1 MLKDREIGI
10 PTGVADDDAR
20 PAQNTA
26 RRYRRMAAWT
36 LVTDALSVAAAILLT
51 RLTKSGLE
59 PVGMKFVLA
68 LILAPAAWVSLLA
81 AFQLYSISRLSP
93 AEEFRRLLEAT
104 ITALALAFVLV
115 FMSSTRTRPSD
126 IWLGLTWAVALVLLM
141 VSRKLWH
148 RYRWRLHARG
158 ELLFRTL
165 VVGANDEAV
174 KLAEVLESRS
184 SGFRPIGLVDT
195 YGRWAR
201 PPSPVP
207 ILGSIDD
214 LSVLVEE
221 HDAECVFVASS
232 AVDPEL
238 MKRVAK
244 QLRRKNVEIRISANL
259 TQILSS
265 RLSVQP
271 VGDLLALSL
280 KPVRLSGAQAVAK
293 RIFDLCGST
302 LVLVLGSPIWLA
314 LALLVKTTSRGPV
327 LYKQVRVGHNGR
339 LFTIYKFRTMVDG
352 ADRMQ
357 AELQAHNEA
366 DGPLFKMREDPRV
379 TRFGRWLRKFSLD
392 ELPQLLNV
400 VRGEMSLVGPR
411 PALPGEVAN
420 YEDWHR
426 DRLEV
431 PPGLTGLWQ
440 VRGRSELGFDDYVR
454 LDLFYIEN
462 WSILYDLFIMA
473 KTIPTVLTRK
483 GAF

>member
-10 PTGVADDDAR
+10 PAGVAGDEAR

-36 LVTDALSVAAAILLT
+36 LVTDALSVAVAILLT
-51 RLTKSGLE
+51 RLVKWGVK
-59 PVGMKFVLA
+59 PVGLKFLLA
-68 LILAPAAWVSLLA
+68 LVLAPAAWVSLLA

-93 AEEFRRLLEAT
+93 AEEFRRLAEAT
-104 ITALALAFVLV
+104 VTALALAFVLV
-115 FMSSTRTRPSD
+115 FMSSTHSNQSD
-126 IWLGLTWAVALVLLM
+126 LWLGLTWAFALVLLM

-165 VVGANDEAV
+165 VVGTNDEAV
-174 KLAEVLESRS
+174 KLAEVLQSRS

-207 ILGSIDD
+207 MLGSIDD
-214 LSVLVEE
+214 LSGLVEE

-271 VGDLLALSL
+271 VGDVLALSL

-302 LVLVLGSPIWLA
+302 LVLILGSPIWLG
-314 LALLVKTTSRGPV
+314 LAVLVKTTSRGPV

-357 AELQAHNEA
+357 KELLARNEA

-379 TRFGRWLRKFSLD
+379 TKFGRWLRKFSLD

>member
-10 PTGVADDDAR
+10 PAGVADDEAR

-36 LVTDALSVAAAILLT
+36 LVTDALSVAAAILMS
-51 RLTKSGLE
+51 RFVKYGFK
-59 PVGMKFVLA
+59 PVGLKFLLA
-68 LILAPAAWVSLLA
+68 LVLAPAAWVSLLA

-104 ITALALAFVLV
+104 VTALALAFVLV
-115 FMSSTRTRPSD
+115 FMASTHTSPSD
-126 IWLGLTWAVALVLLM
+126 FLLGLTWALALILLM
-141 VSRKLWH
+141 VSRKMWH

-165 VVGANDEAV
+165 VVGTNDEAV
-174 KLAEVLESRS
+174 KLAEVLQSRS

-207 ILGSIDD
+207 MLGSIDE
-214 LSVLVEE
+214 LSDLVEE

-293 RIFDLCGST
+293 RVFDLCGST
-302 LVLVLGSPIWLA
+302 LILVLGSPIWLA
-314 LALLVKTTSRGPV
+314 LAALVKTTSRGPV

-357 AELQAHNEA
+357 KELLARNEA

-379 TRFGRWLRKFSLD
+379 TKFGRWLRKFSLD

-473 KTIPTVLTRK
+473 KTVPTVLTRK